1 MRRRL
6 MALLAV
12 VASPLTIASLLRAVR
27 PAATASLTRVTD
39 QHRTRVRPHGRSA
52 RRDGAGRIPA
62 APRTRRPHRPPA
74 GSQSVGEKMRCW
86 ISLR

>member
-6 MALLAV
+6 SALLAV

-39 QHRTRVRPHGRSA
+39 QHWTRV
-52 RRDGAGRIPA
+52 
-62 APRTRRPHRPPA
+62 
-74 GSQSVGEKMRCW
+74 
-86 ISLR
+86 